1 MGHARYGIKKN
12 IQAGREACMKR
23 RTFLKTC
30 AAGGLIMMRPVSAFR
45 ALADI
50 GSFDLGR
57 GFRNPPQSAH
67 VKTWWHWMNGNITA
81 EGITLDLEAMKDVG
95 VGGFQIFQVNDLPK
109 GPVVYGTPEHHRLLQ
124 HAAEEA
130 DRLGLIFAMHNCP
143 GWTSSGGPWI
153 PPELSMQLLTWTET
167 RIAGGRDVDV
177 ILKQPKASHDY
188 YRDAFVLAFPAQ
200 PGEEK
205 PIPEQVAGVTTNDGP
220 VDPAL
225 LNGGAGVELRPDGA
239 GRSAFIQF
247 EFSDPF
253 DARSILVSS
262 VKLDESANDSE
273 DMFIGG
279 GPGAGMSVEASDDGK
294 RFRKVCDIDFISSAG
309 IFIGYDLPSPT
320 VNFPATRAK
329 YFRIVSTEACRLT
342 EFRLS
347 NACRLAD
354 WRRKANFS
362 GGMGGPMSARS
373 DVQTHTPEGPA
384 VDPSSVLDISR
395 YMDEQGRLNWRAPAG
410 EWTIL
415 RIGHTTTGTTN
426 HPAQEE
432 ATGLD
437 CDKYNPEAVAFHFD
451 RFFGNFLETLK
462 PFTDKGMAGT
472 VIDSYETGMQN
483 WTADFPEEFR
493 RRNGYDLK
501 EYLPAMTGRVVGSV
515 DISERFLW
523 DVRRTQADMM
533 ADYYY
538 GHLAGLCREHG
549 LDLYAETYSGPFD
562 DMQAGSRVDVPMGE
576 FWYPGGA
583 NVERE
588 VKMAASSAHLYGKP
602 VVGAE
607 SFTMAM
613 YTPWQ
618 EHPYALKGEGDWMY
632 TKGLNQII
640 FHTYS
645 HQPHPTAA
653 PGMTMGNSG
662 CCFERTNTW
671 WRQGKAWHDYSAR
684 CQHML
689 RQGLFVADLLYF
701 VGEDAPTGTP
711 YTNALNPPIPRGYD
725 YDTINQET
733 VLKRLKVDKGRIVL
747 PDGMSYRVLIMGD
760 EKTVTLNLL
769 RKLRDLV
776 KQGMCLVAP
785 KPEKTPSLSGYPD
798 SETALRRIADEV
810 WGDLDGKRVTERTYG
825 KGRIFWGKSLEE
837 VLGRLKLAPDFRYTS
852 RSADAPIS
860 YIHRRSGDE
869 DIYFIANRRRRT
881 EETVLSFRVADRQP
895 EFWDPSTGR
904 ITPAS
909 IYGTEEGRVRV
920 PLRFDPAGSVFV
932 VFREKARTGR
942 IHEVTMN
949 GSDAMSARHFPVPAP
964 GRFAQVK
971 DNFAISV
978 WVKPEVF
985 ITNAIS
991 PGMLDTAANY
1001 VFYPP
1006 EGEALYGEG
1015 HAACGLMAGRNCV
1028 VLFERGAGSPVSVLT
1043 LKTPLE
1049 GWTHI
1054 TVVYK
1059 GGAPSLFLNGRP
1071 AAQGTASGKVVHPCI
1086 GESYIDDGGGSIYFV
1101 GHMADP
1107 VLHEQP
1113 LSEEKIRTLAGGPIP
1128 DPEAPPVFEPTGGES
1143 SGMTF
1148 WKNGDFSF
1156 KNSIGVTS
1164 SLRIR
1169 NIEEPVE
1176 IGGPWQVSFPPD
1188 LGAPNRI
1195 VLPDLISLRKHPEAG
1210 VKYFSGT
1217 AAYTNA
1223 FHFPSKLLGSE
1234 RRLYLDLGW
1243 VEVIA
1248 EVNLNGKDL
1257 GVLWKPPYRMDVTDA
1272 VRSGENALEV
1282 RVTNLWANRLIGD
1295 EHLPREDELVRDVRG
1310 WSIEKF
1316 PDWYAQGRPKP
1327 SGGRITF
1334 VSWQHYTEDDPLLE
1348 SGLIGPVVLRTAV
1361 RKKLEI

>member
-1 MGHARYGIKKN
+1 
-12 IQAGREACMKR
+12 MKR

-30 AAGGLIMMRPVSAFR
+30 AAGGLVMMRPGSAFR
-45 ALADI
+45 ALAEI
-50 GSFDLGR
+50 GSPDPGAV
-57 GFRNPPQSAH
+57 FRNPPLSAH

-81 EGITLDLEAMKDVG
+81 EGITLDLEAMKEVG
-95 VGGFQIFQVNDLPK
+95 VGGFQIFQVGDLPK
-109 GPVVYGTPEHHRLLQ
+109 GPVVYGSPEHHRLLQ
-124 HAAEEA
+124 HAAGEA
-130 DRLGLIFAMHNCP
+130 DRLGLGFAMHNCP

-177 ILKQPKASHDY
+177 TLDQPKASHDY

-200 PGEEK
+200 PGEER
-205 PIPEQVAGVTTNDGP
+205 PLQELATGITTNDGP

-239 GRSAFIQF
+239 GRSAFLQF
-247 EFSDPF
+247 EFSGPF
-253 DARSILVSS
+253 EARSILVSS
-262 VKLDESANDSE
+262 VKFEAPADDFEN
-273 DMFIGG
+273 MFMGG
-279 GPGAGMSVEASDDGK
+279 GPGAGMSVEASEDGI

-309 IFIGYDLPSPT
+309 IFIAYDLPSPT

-329 YFRIVSTEACRLT
+329 FFRIVSTEACRLT

-347 NACRLAD
+347 NAGRLVD
-354 WRRKANFS
+354 WRKKANFG
-362 GGMGGPMSARS
+362 GGMGGPMGARS
-373 DVQTHTPEGPA
+373 AGQSHPPEGPA
-384 VDPSSVLDISR
+384 VDPSSVVDISR
-395 YMDEQGRLNWRAPAG
+395 HMDAQGRLRWRAPAG

-437 CDKYNPEAVAFHFD
+437 CDKYNPEAVAFHFE
-451 RFFGNFLETLK
+451 RFFGNLYETLK
-462 PFTDKGMAGT
+462 PFIDKGMAGT

-493 RRNGYDLK
+493 RRNGYDLR

-515 DISERFLW
+515 DVSERFLW

-538 GHLAGLCREHG
+538 GRFTELCREHG
-549 LDLYAETYSGPFD
+549 LTAYAETYSGPFD

-588 VKMAASSAHLYGKP
+588 VKLAASCAHLSGRP

-607 SFTMAM
+607 SFTMEM

-618 EHPYALKGEGDWMY
+618 EHPYGMKGEGDWMF
-632 TKGLNQII
+632 TRGLNQFI
-640 FHTYS
+640 FHTYA

-653 PGMTMGNSG
+653 PGMTMGNAG
-662 CCFERTNTW
+662 CCFGRTSTW
-671 WRQGKAWHDYSAR
+671 WRQGRAWFDYSAR

-711 YTNALNPPIPRGYD
+711 YTNALNPPLPRGYD
-725 YDTINQET
+725 YDTIHQEA
-733 VLKRLKVDKGRIVL
+733 VLERLKVEKGRIVL
-747 PDGMSYRVLIMGD
+747 PDGMSYRVLVMGD
-760 EKTVTLNLL
+760 EKTVTLKLL

-785 KPEKTPSLSGYPD
+785 KPEKSPSLSGYPD
-798 SETALRRIADEV
+798 SETALLRIADEV
-810 WGDLDGKRVTERTYG
+810 WGELDGHRVTERSYG
-825 KGRIFWGKSLEE
+825 KGRVFWGQPLAE
-837 VLGRLKLAPDFRYTS
+837 VLGRLGLAPDFQYTS

-860 YIHRRSGDE
+860 YIHRRSGGE
-869 DIYFIANRRRRT
+869 DIYFIANRRRRS
-881 EETVLSFRVADRQP
+881 EETVCSFRVADRQP
-895 EFWDPSTGR
+895 EFWDPATGD

-909 IYGTEEGRVRV
+909 ICETAEGRVRV
-920 PLRFDPAGSVFV
+920 PVRLDPAGSVFV
-932 VFREKARTGR
+932 VFREKARGGS
-942 IHEVTMN
+942 IQEVSMN
-949 GSDAMSARHFPVPAP
+949 GSAVISAHPFPVSVP
-964 GRFAQVK
+964 GRHAGVK
-971 DNFAISV
+971 DSFTVCV
-978 WVKPEVF
+978 WVKPEIV
-985 ITNAIS
+985 ITNVAG
-991 PGMLDTAANY
+991 PGMPGAAANY

-1006 EGEALYGEG
+1006 EGEVLYGEG
-1015 HAACGLMAGRNCV
+1015 HAAFGLMAGRNCV

-1054 TVVYK
+1054 TVVYR
-1059 GGAPSLFLNGRP
+1059 GGAPSLYLNGRP
-1071 AAQGTASGKVVHPCI
+1071 AAQGAASGKIVHPGI
-1086 GESYIDDGGGSIYFV
+1086 GESYLAEGGGSIYFV

-1113 LSEEKIRTLAGGPIP
+1113 LSEERIRALAGGPIP
-1128 DPEAPPVFEPTGGES
+1128 EPEPPPVLEPVRKES

-1156 KNSIGVTS
+1156 RTGTGATASI
-1164 SLRIR
+1164 RIGD
-1169 NIEEPVE
+1169 IEAPVE
-1176 IGGPWQVSFPPD
+1176 IKGPWQVSFPPD
-1188 LGAPNRI
+1188 LGAPDRI
-1195 VLPDLISLRKHPEAG
+1195 VLPDLMSLRRHPETG
-1210 VKYFSGT
+1210 VKYFSGSAT
-1217 AAYTNA
+1217 YTNA
-1223 FHFPSKLLGSE
+1223 FHVPSALLDSD

-1248 EVNLNGKDL
+1248 ELRLNGRDL
-1257 GVLWKPPYRMDVTDA
+1257 GILWKPPYRMDVTDA
-1272 VRSGENALEV
+1272 VRGGDNALEV

-1295 EHLPREDELVRDVRG
+1295 EHLPREDALVRDARG

-1316 PDWYAQGRPKP
+1316 PDWYVEGAPKP
-1327 SGGRITF
+1327 PGGRVTF
-1334 VSWQHYTEDDPLLE
+1334 VPWQHYTQDDPLLE
-1348 SGLIGPVVLRTAV
+1348 SGLMGPVLLRTAV
-1361 RKKLEI
+1361 RRKIEV